1 MPKPRSSK
9 KRLKQSLVRRD
20 RNRGVMSKMRTALKA
35 VRTAADKD
43 TAATALASA
52 IGTIDHT
59 AQKGVI
65 HRNKAARYKSRLTRQ
80 VQALS

>member
-1 MPKPRSSK
+1 LANPRTSK
-9 KRLKQSLVRRD
+9 KRQRQALVKRE
-20 RNRGVMSKMRTALKA
+20 RNRGVMSTMRSAVKA
-35 VRTAADKD
+35 VRQASDKESA
-43 TAATALASA
+43 TTALSAA

-65 HRNKAARYKSRLTRQ
+65 HPNKAARYKSRLTRQ

>member
-1 MPKPRSSK
+1 
-9 KRLKQSLVRRD
+9 
-20 RNRGVMSKMRTALKA
+20 MSTMRTAVKA
-35 VRTAADKD
+35 VRQAADKD
-43 TAATALASA
+43 SASAALATA

-65 HRNKAARYKSRLTRQ
+65 HPNKAARYKSRLTRQ

>member
-20 RNRGVMSKMRTALKA
+20 RNRAVMSTMRTAVKA
-35 VRTAADKD
+35 VRRAADKESA
-43 TAATALASA
+43 TAALATA

-65 HRNKAARYKSRLTRQ
+65 HPNKAARYKSRLTRQ

>member
-1 MPKPRSSK
+1 LPKPVSSK

-20 RNRGVMSKMRTALKA
+20 RNRTVMSTMRTAVKA
-35 VRTAADKD
+35 VRQAIDKETASA
-43 TAATALASA
+43 ALATA

-65 HRNKAARYKSRLTRQ
+65 HPNKAARYKSRLTRQ

>member
-1 MPKPRSSK
+1 M
-9 KRLKQSLVRRD
+9 RRD
-20 RNRGVMSKMRTALKA
+20 RNRTVMSTMRTAVKA
-35 VRTAADKD
+35 VRQAIDKETASA
-43 TAATALASA
+43 ALATA

-65 HRNKAARYKSRLTRQ
+65 HPNKAARYKSRLTRQ

>member
-1 MPKPRSSK
+1 LPRPKSSK

-20 RNRGVMSKMRTALKA
+20 RNRAVMSTMRTAIKA
-35 VRTAADKD
+35 VRQATDKETASA
-43 TAATALASA
+43 ALATA

-65 HRNKAARYKSRLTRQ
+65 HRNKAARFKSRLTGQ

>member
-20 RNRGVMSKMRTALKA
+20 RNRAVMSTMRTAVKA
-35 VRTAADKD
+35 VRLATDKETA
-43 TAATALASA
+43 TSALATA
-52 IGTIDHT
+52 IGTIDRT

-65 HRNKAARYKSRLTRQ
+65 HANKAARYKSRLTRQ